1 MLKAG
6 LVTLFLALAVLPCVR
21 AQTQPEP
28 QRPDPDQTQTQT
40 EAETKRVEAAI
51 ARIQQAQA
59 GFYQQFQMAQELRRA
74 ELAKPTRP
82 PPQPNTT
89 RRHCTGDYNELQ
101 RLREAREQRIKDLG
115 AELDRLYARYQELE
129 AQKAPL
135 LNRLGELTR
144 TP

>member
-6 LVTLFLALAVLPCVR
+6 LVTLFLALAVSPCVR

-28 QRPDPDQTQTQT
+28 QPPPQTQTQT

-59 GFYQQFQMAQELRRA
+59 SVYQQFQMAQELRRA
-74 ELAKPTRP
+74 ELAKSDPFA
-82 PPQPNTT
+82 PQPNTT
-89 RRHCTGDYNELQ
+89 APPPGDYNELQ